1 MNITNTSDKVLQE
14 KLEAIIE
21 SEPDTIRAEVAQEA
35 IDSDDIIPFFSYLL
49 QNGCVSGVIG
59 PLIYYVDT
67 HAFYDKYYDEI
78 ENLRYET
85 EESQGLPITIKGDLK
100 NFFAWFGFEETAYQL
115 ANELGLEI

>member
-14 KLEAIIE
+14 KLEAIIQ
-21 SEPDTIRAEVAQEA
+21 SEPNTIRAEVAQEA
-35 IDSDDIIPFFSYLL
+35 IDSDNIKPFFSDLL
-49 QNGCVSGVIG
+49 QWGCITGLVGS
-59 PLIYYVDT
+59 LIYYVDT

-78 ENLRYET
+78 EDLRYET
-85 EESQGLPITIKGDLK
+85 EESQGLPITIRGDLK